1 MTEAEREKT
10 WLESLNGQHP
20 FIRRADRL
28 AFPKGP
34 ASIERLKTSNVP
46 YHSFIGGSIDL
57 SILSGHKLV
66 FFREQIALPSLAIT
80 SHFLLM

>member
-57 SILSGHKLV
+57 SILPGHKSG
-66 FFREQIALPSLAIT
+66 FFFEGLYLHYHIRY
-80 SHFLLM
+80 H